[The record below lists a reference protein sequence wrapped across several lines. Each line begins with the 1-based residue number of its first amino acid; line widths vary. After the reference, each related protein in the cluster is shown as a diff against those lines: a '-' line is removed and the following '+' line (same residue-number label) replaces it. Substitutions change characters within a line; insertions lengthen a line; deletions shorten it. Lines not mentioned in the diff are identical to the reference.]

1 MAKSLFSRD
10 CRTVDWFGQKD
21 PVYAYVNQK
30 SCEESWLRKK
40 KRQQKS
46 ATLPTSSHDFRCHAP
61 APICSGHAHGP
72 HGSNGSNG
80 SHGPASHAGTQC
92 PWAQRKSSPEKHG
105 FSHEIW
111 GVPVNVPSNHP
122 IDQKIGRYSWDI
134 WTWIWI
140 CIRIYIYIYVLCN
153 IMGVVVA
160 TRLRFLVLPPWK
172 ELFVFYFLLN
182 RMSWYEKQSPW
193 TCTMQVSPC

>member
-1 MAKSLFSRD
+1 MRRKLTPQKKTAK
-10 CRTVDWFGQKD
+10 
-21 PVYAYVNQK
+21 
-30 SCEESWLRKK
+30 
-40 KRQQKS
+40 KS

-111 GVPVNVPSNHP
+111 GVPVNVPSN
-122 IDQKIGRYSWDI
+122 IKKLEDI
-134 WTWIWI
+134 HGIYEHEYGYVYV
-140 CIRIYIYIYVLCN
+140 YIYICVCN

-172 ELFVFYFLLN
+172 ELFVFHFLLN